1 MEQLKKYII
10 IDHRFQKSVNLYLD
24 LGDRDR
30 INSYIPTQSSLLA
43 LIPFAAAVVGVFR
56 VQARLFSGN
65 TGQNPADGS
74 RTSRYG
80 QTDVQR
86 KKEISAC
93 AGIWPWE

>member
-43 LIPFAAAVVGVFR
+43 LKYYLKNFLGKQTEHATIFIGP
-56 VQARLFSGN
+56 
-65 TGQNPADGS
+65 
-74 RTSRYG
+74 YG
-80 QTDVQR
+80 
-86 KKEISAC
+86 KGKSHLLLLLLAF
-93 AGIWPWE
+93 